1 VTWRLAQNQNNCS
14 SRAKVISKKLYS
26 SDPLA
31 CWQTHVVQWAALWK
45 QAQRRRWAVALPK

>member
-1 VTWRLAQNQNNCS
+1 LAQNQNNCS